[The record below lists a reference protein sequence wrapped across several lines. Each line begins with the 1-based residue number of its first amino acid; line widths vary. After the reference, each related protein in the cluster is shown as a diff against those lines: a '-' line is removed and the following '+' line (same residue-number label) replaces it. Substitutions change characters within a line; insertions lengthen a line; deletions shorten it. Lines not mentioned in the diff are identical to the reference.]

1 MGGPEA
7 RLDLQQ
13 TEMAGLPEL
22 REVGAEKVTEHKLE
36 NAKEDVLPDGGALR
50 TAAKSAAAAAAI
62 GAAAAAARGI
72 SSRLQAGDES

>member
-1 MGGPEA
+1 M
-7 RLDLQQ
+7 
-13 TEMAGLPEL
+13 
-22 REVGAEKVTEHKLE
+22 TEHKLE